1 MLFCSL
7 IVASYLAAANGLAV
21 APIAGCLV
29 CGNGKVVE
37 APNTIFDFPGQP
49 AVSCSVLQQAGLTG
63 QIPLDQCDQLPP
75 IIEVCDC
82 AEGELPVAT
91 TDVPVGIP
99 TDAPVV
105 APTPTPV
112 VVPTDAPVGSPT
124 DAPVI
129 PSTPTTVAPFV
140 FPTSP
145 APIDAPTTPAPTP
158 VIVFPTSPA
167 PIDAPTTPA
176 PTPVIVFPTS
186 PAPIDAPT
194 TLAPTPVIVFPTP
207 TAPIVAPTTPAP
219 VIAPSRGKLFAAFVL
234 YYYGCLAYK
243 PFSHFWA
250 APFMGKSKGEMGG
263 MMTSKGEMGGTMA
276 SKKSRRLGRKEF
288 KTGV

>member
-145 APIDAPTTPAPTP
+145 APIDAPTT
-158 VIVFPTSPA
+158 
-167 PIDAPTTPA
+167 
-176 PTPVIVFPTS
+176 
-186 PAPIDAPT
+186 
-194 TLAPTPVIVFPTP
+194 LAPTPVIVFPTP